1 MICPTGARRPRWRRW
16 TSWAPPRP
24 SCPCPH
30 PGTGFLTDPSEAPD
44 PARRLNALGASL
56 AADHPGRFGYFATL
70 PMPDVA
76 ASAAEA
82 RRALDELG
90 ADGVTLL
97 ANNQG
102 TYLGRGGQDQS
113 WQVLDD
119 RSAVEPV
126 HPADLP
132 APAADQYFANG
143 LDTGVDPGTLT
154 AVNRTYAEA
163 LFPAR
168 SAPRSRLR
176 PSPRRP
182 ACASPPNGPG
192 AALLQTRPTGR
203 PVNPVPAWT

>member
-56 AADHPGRFGYFATL
+56 AADHPGRFGYFAIL

-132 APAADQYFANG
+132 APAAGQYFANG
-143 LDTGVDPGTLT
+143 LDAGVQAGTLT
-154 AVNRTYAEA
+154 AANRTYAEA
-163 LFPAR
+163 LF
-168 SAPRSRLR
+168 RLVQ
-176 PSPRRP
+176 
-182 ACASPPNGPG
+182 PG
-192 AALLQTRPTGR
+192 AR
-203 PVNPVPAWT
+203 